1 MRISMIVAAAQ
12 NNAIGL
18 DNRLLWHLPNDLKFF
33 KNATWALP
41 VIMGRKTLDA
51 LSGKPL
57 NGRMNIVVTRQT
69 DFSPEGF
76 LVAHDIHSALQICK
90 EANYREVN
98 IIGGGEIYQQYLPLA
113 HRLLITRVEVE
124 LTGDAYFPEIP
135 AADWMLISDD
145 PQPADEKHA
154 YPYRFQVW
162 ERKPKGS

>member
-41 VIMGRKTLDA
+41 VIMGRKTLEA

-98 IIGGGEIYQQYLPLA
+98 IIGGGEIYHGALR
-113 HRLLITRVEVE
+113 HI
-124 LTGDAYFPEIP
+124 
-135 AADWMLISDD
+135 
-145 PQPADEKHA
+145 
-154 YPYRFQVW
+154 
-162 ERKPKGS
+162 

>member
-1 MRISMIVAAAQ
+1 MIVAAAT

-41 VIMGRKTLDA
+41 VIMGRKTLEA

-57 NGRMNIVVTRQT
+57 NGRMNIVITRQV
-69 DFSPEGF
+69 DFAKEGF
-76 LVAHDIHSALQICK
+76 WVAHDIQEALQICK
-90 EANYREVN
+90 DANYRAVN
-98 IIGGGEIYQQYLPLA
+98 VIGGGEIYRQYLPLA

-135 AADWMLISDD
+135 SDDWGLISDD

-162 ERKPKGS
+162 ERNHNG

>member
-1 MRISMIVAAAQ
+1 MRISMIVAAAS

-41 VIMGRKTLDA
+41 VIMGRKTLEA

-57 NGRMNIVVTRQT
+57 NGRMNIVITRQV
-69 DFSPEGF
+69 DFTKEGF
-76 LVAHDIHSALQICK
+76 WVAHDIQEALQICK
-90 EANYREVN
+90 DANYREVN
-98 IIGGGEIYQQYLPLA
+98 VIGGGEIYRQYLPLA

-135 AADWMLISDD
+135 SDDWGLISDD

-162 ERKPKGS
+162 ERNHNG

>member
-1 MRISMIVAAAQ
+1 MRISMIVAAAT

-41 VIMGRKTLDA
+41 VIMGRKTLEA

-57 NGRMNIVVTRQT
+57 NGRMNIVITRQV
-69 DFSPEGF
+69 DFAKEGF
-76 LVAHDIHSALQICK
+76 WVAHDIQEALQICK
-90 EANYREVN
+90 DANYRAVN
-98 IIGGGEIYQQYLPLA
+98 VIGGGEIYRQYLPLA

-135 AADWMLISDD
+135 SDDWGLISDD

-162 ERKPKGS
+162 ERNHNG

>member
-41 VIMGRKTLDA
+41 VIMGRKTLEA

-57 NGRMNIVVTRQT
+57 NGRMNIVITRQV
-69 DFSPEGF
+69 DFAKEGF
-76 LVAHDIHSALQICK
+76 LVAHDIQEALQICK

-98 IIGGGEIYQQYLPLA
+98 VIGGGEIYRQYLPLA

-135 AADWMLISDD
+135 VDDWVLFSDD